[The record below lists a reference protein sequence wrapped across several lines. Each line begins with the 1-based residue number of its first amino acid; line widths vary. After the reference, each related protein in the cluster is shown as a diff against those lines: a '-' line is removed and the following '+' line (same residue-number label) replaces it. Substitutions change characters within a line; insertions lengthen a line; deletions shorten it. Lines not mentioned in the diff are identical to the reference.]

1 MTSLPRQLSIR
12 QVSEI
17 FNIPE
22 WTLRAYIARNLI
34 PYRRLRRRIYFD
46 TSRLEQWLAQ
56 HNVEPGKKVG
66 E

>member
-1 MTSLPRQLSIR
+1 MASLPKQLSIK

-17 FNIPE
+17 FNIPQ

-34 PYRRLRRRIYFD
+34 PYRRIRRRIYFD
-46 TSRLEQWLAQ
+46 TERLQQWLSQ
-56 HNVEPGKKVG
+56 HDVEPLNYDG